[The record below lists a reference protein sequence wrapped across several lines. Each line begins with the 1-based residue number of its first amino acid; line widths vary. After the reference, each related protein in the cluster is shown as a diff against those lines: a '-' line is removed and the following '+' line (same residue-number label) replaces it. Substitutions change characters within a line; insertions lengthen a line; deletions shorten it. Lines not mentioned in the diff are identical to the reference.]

1 MDQFIENFL
10 GYAGFGPGIAKK
22 DVPATTFERYRG
34 KLPDKLLEYWEQHGW
49 CGFGNGLLWTVD
61 PDEWKD
67 ELEAWIG
74 DTPFMERDS
83 FYVIARSAFGELILW
98 GTKTGQSL
106 KIVPAYGGI
115 FPAFDDEK
123 FQRRGAD
130 KALQLFFSSN
140 TRANYDLKDADG
152 QPLFDRAVS
161 KLGRLGHDT
170 LYGFVPALPLG
181 GGLKL
186 ENLRKLD
193 AHVYLDML
201 SQVAE
206 RQVMADVAAAVK
218 G

>member
-34 KLPDKLLEYWEQHGW
+34 KLPDKLLEYWGQHGW
-49 CGFGNGLLWTVD
+49 CGFGNGLLRTVD

-106 KIVPAYGGI
+106 QIVPAYGGL

-152 QPLFDRAVS
+152 
-161 KLGRLGHDT
+161 
-170 LYGFVPALPLG
+170 FVPALPLG

-186 ENLRKLD
+186 ENLRKLG
-193 AHVYLDML
+193 AHVHLDML

-206 RQVMADVAAAVK
+206 RQVMADMAAAVK